1 MIENINNIKEIEQFI
16 LKYFPN
22 FSITNDPFEKCYIY
36 KIKNQNIGFISYSII
51 YERAELNYIVVSED
65 YRLKG
70 IGQKLLNFCIEDLKK
85 SKVKTISLEV
95 NKNNKAVNFYL
106 KNNFKIEA
114 IRKQYYGKED
124 AYLMIKKVI

>member
-36 KIKNQNIGFISYSII
+36 KIKNKNIGFISYSII

-85 SKVKTISLEV
+85 NKVKTISLEV

>member
-1 MIENINNIKEIEQFI
+1 MIEKINNIKEIEQFI

-36 KIKNQNIGFISYSII
+36 KIKNKNIGFISYSII

-70 IGQKLLNFCIEDLKK
+70 IGQKLLNFCIKDLKNN
-85 SKVKTISLEV
+85 KVKTISLEV

-106 KNNFKIEA
+106 KNNFKIET

>member
-22 FSITNDPFEKCYIY
+22 FSITSDPFEKCYIY
-36 KIKNQNIGFISYSII
+36 KIKNKSIGFISYSII

-85 SKVKTISLEV
+85 NKVKTISLEV
-95 NKNNKAVNFYL
+95 NKNNEAVNFYL

>member
-1 MIENINNIKEIEQFI
+1 MINQIYNIKEIETFL

-22 FSITNDPFEKCYIY
+22 YIYTFDPFEKYYCYKSNN
-36 KIKNQNIGFISYSII
+36 KILGVISYSII

-70 IGQKLLNFCIEDLKK
+70 IGQKLLNFCIEDLEKN
-85 SKVKTISLEV
+85 KVKTISLEV

-106 KNNFKIEA
+106 KNNFKIET

>member
-36 KIKNQNIGFISYSII
+36 KIKNKNIGFISYSII

-85 SKVKTISLEV
+85 NKVKAISLEV